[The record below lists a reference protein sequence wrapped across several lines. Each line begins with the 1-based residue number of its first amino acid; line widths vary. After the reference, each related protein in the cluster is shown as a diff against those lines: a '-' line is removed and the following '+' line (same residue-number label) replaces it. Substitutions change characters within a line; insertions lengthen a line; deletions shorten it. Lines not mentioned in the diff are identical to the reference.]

1 MLRMYQ
7 WLSDE
12 IAETVSL
19 SSSDTDIEHRD
30 QGESAAQESNQPTPT
45 YWRQLAGNI
54 SKLFIFFLPPSD
66 DVPTEI
72 LQSSILFTSESFIQ

>member
-12 IAETVSL
+12 IGETVSL

-30 QGESAAQESNQPTPT
+30 QRESAAQESNQPTP
-45 YWRQLAGNI
+45 A
-54 SKLFIFFLPPSD
+54 S
-66 DVPTEI
+66 
-72 LQSSILFTSESFIQ
+72 TS

>member
-12 IAETVSL
+12 IGETVSL

-30 QGESAAQESNQPTPT
+30 LRESAAQESNQPTPASRE
-45 YWRQLAGNI
+45 Y
-54 SKLFIFFLPPSD
+54 F
-66 DVPTEI
+66 
-72 LQSSILFTSESFIQ
+72 